1 VNFRRLRTGLGLVAF
16 LVVATVGAGVA
27 QVNPN
32 APPPPPL
39 PNATMSSTSVPAT
52 PQATFAPAAA
62 QATAVPGVIPTPA
75 PALSPSPS
83 PRPRRGHR
91 AAPEGTP
98 SPDATD
104 TPEPPQFDTLDGIW
118 EIEVQRVGKRL
129 ALYEHFS
136 IQQKGSV
143 LSGYWEHAPH
153 KTRTPLTGSFDG
165 RVVQIS
171 AKTDDGATATFSG
184 YVETMSDM
192 VGIRHLSAT
201 DPGTA
206 FTAQHR
212 KKEGSKI

>member
-16 LVVATVGAGVA
+16 LIVATVGAGVA
-27 QVNPN
+27 QVNN

-39 PNATMSSTSVPAT
+39 PNATTPPTSAPAT
-52 PQATFAPAAA
+52 PQATFAPAAV
-62 QATAVPGVIPTPA
+62 QATAVPGLIPTPA
-75 PALSPSPS
+75 PALSPSPG
-83 PRPRRGHR
+83 PRRGHR
-91 AAPEGTP
+91 AAPSGTP

-104 TPEPPQFDTLDGIW
+104 TPEPPQFDSLDGIW
-118 EIEVQRVGKRL
+118 EIEVQTVGKRL

-136 IQQKGSV
+136 IVQKGSV

-165 RVVQIS
+165 RIVQIS
-171 AKTDDGATATFSG
+171 ATTEAGATATFSG

-212 KKEGSKI
+212 KKEGNKI

>member
-27 QVNPN
+27 QVNSN

-39 PNATMSSTSVPAT
+39 PNATTAPTSVPAT
-52 PQATFAPAAA
+52 PVATFAPAAV
-62 QATAVPGVIPTPA
+62 QATAVPGVIPTPV
-75 PALSPSPS
+75 PALSPS

-104 TPEPPQFDTLDGIW
+104 TPEPPQFDSLDGIW
-118 EIEVQRVGKRL
+118 EIEVQRIGKRL

-136 IQQKGSV
+136 IVQKGSV

-171 AKTDDGATATFSG
+171 AKTEDGATATFSG